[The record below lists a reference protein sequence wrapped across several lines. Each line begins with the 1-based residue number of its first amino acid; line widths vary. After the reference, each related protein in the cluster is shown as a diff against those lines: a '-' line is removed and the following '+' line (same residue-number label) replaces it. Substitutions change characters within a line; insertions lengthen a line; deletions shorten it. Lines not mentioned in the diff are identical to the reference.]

1 MEFKQYQPTLC
12 PTYVR
17 EDEFKNKQEEAF
29 GEMKDQ
35 VNESTLNA
43 MYNGFVDTAFD
54 DFALNSLGRN
64 FNIDRSPLFNTEQWR
79 QKLGKVWDFWNTSA
93 TPLRLI
99 TEIKEAS
106 GFTKVYILPQYLET
120 LPGVF
125 SKTIPVSDLNPVIES
140 MGNFWS
146 NFWVVV
152 DLPHG
157 YLPIKW
163 GTPSAGK
170 WGVGPSGIPLK
181 WGGLSGNQDLLVY
194 LTKVIKKLKPAW
206 SMCRGIVFI
215 FDAGAPLW
223 GGPKYNDGTLWGWIP
238 GSYGIYRILENWEL
252 PVSEE

>member
-35 VNESTLNA
+35 VNESALNA

-106 GFTKVYILPQYLET
+106 GFTKVYIIPQYIENP
-120 LPGVF
+120 PGVF
-125 SKTIPVSDLNPVIES
+125 TKTIPTLDLNPVIES

-157 YLPIKW
+157 YLPYLW
-163 GTPSAGK
+163 DDS
-170 WGVGPSGIPLK
+170 GVWDSGFVWDQLK
-181 WGGLSGNQDLLVY
+181 GDQQLLVY
-194 LTKVIKKLKPAW
+194 LKALIKKLKPAW

-215 FDAGAPLW
+215 FDTGAPLW
-223 GGPKYNDGTLWGWIP
+223 GGPKYNDGTLWGWKLNT
-238 GSYGIYRILENWEL
+238 YGIYRILENWEL
-252 PVSEE
+252 PESEE